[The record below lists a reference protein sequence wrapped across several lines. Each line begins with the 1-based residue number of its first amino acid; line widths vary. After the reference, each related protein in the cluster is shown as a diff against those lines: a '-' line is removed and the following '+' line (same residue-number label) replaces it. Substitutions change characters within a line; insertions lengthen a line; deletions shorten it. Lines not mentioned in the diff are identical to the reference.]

1 MEKAIIAILTPK
13 EGYSLLKGDLSI
25 LVRRIKPNCKLPAKV
40 YAYIKNERKT
50 QLLKGPGLYDR
61 EEIAHIAQGGLL
73 KTTDFLNGK
82 VIAAFTLHSIE
93 EVKFKMDWL
102 HGGVYNVESYS
113 NEKSFERD
121 CCMNQKD
128 LDNYLNQG
136 NDKRNKSGYAWRILA
151 PKVFDEPKDLNE
163 FHKLG
168 YLAAVEEEYKN
179 NLHEGYDKSRAWW
192 KAELLVHPDYSLARF
207 HGALCYIE
215 DDID

>member
-25 LVRRIKPNCKLPAKV
+25 LVRKVKPNCKLPAKV

-50 QLLKGPGLYDR
+50 QLLKGPALYDR

-73 KTTDFLNGK
+73 KASDFLNGK
-82 VIAAFTLHSIE
+82 VIAVFTLRSIE
-93 EVKFKMDWL
+93 EVKFKMDWIY
-102 HGGVYNVESYS
+102 GGVYNVESYS
-113 NEKSFERD
+113 NEKCFQRD
-121 CCMNQKD
+121 CCMTQRD
-128 LDNYLNQG
+128 LVNYLNHG
-136 NDKRNKSGYAWRILA
+136 NDKGYKSGYAWHILP

-168 YLAAVEEEYKN
+168 YLAAVEDEYEN
-179 NLHEGYDKSRAWW
+179 NLYEGYDKSRAWW
-192 KAELLVHPDYSLARF
+192 KAELSVHPDYSLARF

-215 DDID
+215 E